1 MQTKSFRLWKT
12 LVRVTVAAVLVFP
25 PNIRAMTLADAVA
38 YAMEHNRDILSV
50 KEQIVQRKGQIT
62 EARADAFPE
71 VNLSLTSHRLRD
83 PGFLNST
90 FGQSLLKG
98 GGTGDDEFPI
108 PIEAIMPKPQ
118 TFYET
123 TMNFHQ
129 PLFTW
134 GKVSSAIKLAN
145 LGLDEVELLLETTRQ
160 EVAYQITGAYYDV
173 LMAEETVTVYQK
185 SIEVQQR
192 YLKQT
197 RDYMEVGDA
206 TRLDLLRAETQL
218 AVTEPGLLQ
227 ARHNLVQ
234 AKKNL
239 NFLLGRSLETEVS
252 AAPADDPVDLGAP
265 SLESVITEA
274 IANRPDLQRLNVQV
288 GMYDKSVNVFKAD
301 FRPRVDLN
309 GYYGFS
315 TINTGDQFDRDFEA
329 WRVAVEVSVPIFDGF
344 RNRGI
349 VRQYKSQQMQKEIE
363 SATLAEK
370 IRLEARQTIDSFTAA
385 AEVFRARRMALSS
398 AEEQE
403 RVTADMYEQGLVTSY
418 ELLDS
423 NQKTIQART
432 DYLDS
437 RYNLLLQ
444 QAALK
449 KVIGTPVEKLFSH
462 NG

>member
-1 MQTKSFRLWKT
+1 MPNKIFNLSIAPAW
-12 LVRVTVAAVLVFP
+12 LVFAAVLIFP
-25 PNIRAMTLADAVA
+25 PAARAMTLAEAVA
-38 YAMEHNRDILSV
+38 YAMEHNRDVLSV
-50 KEQIVQRKGQIT
+50 QEQIVQRKGQVT

-71 VNLSLTSHRLRD
+71 LNLSLTSYRVRD

-98 GGTGDDEFPI
+98 GGDADFPI

-118 TFYET
+118 TFYAT
-123 TMNFHQ
+123 TMNFNQ

-134 GKVSSAIKLAN
+134 GKLSNSVKLAG
-145 LGLDEVELLLETTRQ
+145 LGIDEVDLLLKATLQ
-160 EVAYQITGAYYDV
+160 QVAYQVTGAFYEV
-173 LMAEETVTVYQK
+173 LLAEETVNVYEK

-197 RDYMEVGDA
+197 RDFMEVGDA

-218 AVTEPGLLQ
+218 ATTEPGLLQ

-239 NFLLGRSLETEVS
+239 NFLLGRPLETEVLT
-252 AAPADDPVDLGAP
+252 APVDEPSDPEAP
-265 SLESVITEA
+265 SLENVISQA
-274 IANRPDLQRLNVQV
+274 ILGRPDLQRLNVQV
-288 GMYDKSVNVFKAD
+288 KMYDKTVKVFKAD

-315 TINTGDQFDRDFEA
+315 TIDTRDQFDRSFEA
-329 WRVAVEVSVPIFDGF
+329 WRVAVEVSIPVFDGF

-349 VRQYKSQQMQKEIE
+349 VRQYKSQQAQKEIE
-363 SATLAEK
+363 TATLAER
-370 IRLEARQTIDSFTAA
+370 IRLEARQSIDAFTAA
-385 AEVFRARRMALSS
+385 VEVFRARRMALAS

-403 RVTADMYEQGLVTSY
+403 RVTADMYEQGLATSY

-432 DYLDS
+432 DYLNS
-437 RYNLLLQ
+437 RYNMLLQ

-449 KVIGTPVEKLFSH
+449 KVMGTPVDKLFNF

>member
-1 MQTKSFRLWKT
+1 MQSKSFSLWKA
-12 LVRVTVAAVLVFP
+12 LVQVTVAAVLVLP
-25 PNIRAMTLADAVA
+25 PTIQAMTLADAVT

-50 KEQIVQRKGQIT
+50 KEQIVQRKGQVT
-62 EARADAFPE
+62 EARANALPE
-71 VNLSLTSHRLRD
+71 VNLLLTSYRVRD
-83 PGFLNST
+83 PGLLNST

-98 GGTGDDEFPI
+98 GDTAAEEFPI
-108 PIEAIMPKPQ
+108 PIEAIMPKPE
-118 TFYET
+118 TYYET

-134 GKVSSAIKLAN
+134 GKVSNAIKLAD
-145 LGLDEVELLLETTRQ
+145 LGIDDVELLLETTRQ
-160 EVAYQITGAYYDV
+160 DVAYQITGAYYDV
-173 LMAEETVTVYQK
+173 LLAEETVTVYQK

-218 AVTEPGLLQ
+218 AITEPGLLQ
-227 ARHNLVQ
+227 ARHNMVQ

-239 NFLLGRSLETEVS
+239 NFLLGRPLETEVS
-252 AAPADDPVDLGAP
+252 TASVDDPIDLSSP
-265 SLESVITEA
+265 SLESIITEA
-274 IANRPDLQRLNVQV
+274 LANRPDLRKINVQV
-288 GMYDKSVNVFKAD
+288 KMYDKTVNIFKAD

-315 TINTGDQFDRDFEA
+315 TINTRDQFDRNFES
-329 WRVAVEVSVPIFDGF
+329 WRVAVEVSVPVFDGF

-349 VRQYKSQQMQKEIE
+349 VRQYKSQQIQKEIE

-370 IRLEARQTIDSFTAA
+370 IRLEARQTIDAFTAA
-385 AEVFRARRMALSS
+385 AEVFKARRMALSS

-449 KVIGTPVEKLFSH
+449 KVIGTPVEKLFSY